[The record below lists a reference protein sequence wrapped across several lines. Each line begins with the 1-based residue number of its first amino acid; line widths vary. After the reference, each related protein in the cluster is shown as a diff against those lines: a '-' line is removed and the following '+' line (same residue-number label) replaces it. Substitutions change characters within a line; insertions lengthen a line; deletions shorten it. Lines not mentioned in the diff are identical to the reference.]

1 MKALQA
7 AVSGSST
14 TDPQLP
20 GSACIQK
27 AAEMLM
33 KQFDKKYGGFGGR
46 MKFPQ
51 PGKRGREGGREN
63 ERRLAK
69 STFFENFFTIIL
81 CV

>member
-51 PGKRGREGGREN
+51 PGKRGREGGREREEGR
-63 ERRLAK
+63 ERKMR
-69 STFFENFFTIIL
+69 ED
-81 CV
+81 